1 MGATTVLLDVR
12 GGKINGRSMEAHY
25 KYQRCHTGFSVLE
38 DTTMSLIVQ
47 SPVFGQGA
55 PIPRRHTGDGEDLSP
70 PLSWSGIPATAR
82 ELALIVDD
90 PDAPTPEPWVHW
102 VIYNVPVTTE
112 GIAEG
117 VPPVARPNF
126 PAAAV
131 QGKNSWSSV
140 GYRGPAPP
148 KGHGVHRYFFKL
160 YALDKA
166 LDLPDGLD
174 KPSLHKAMKG
184 HIVAEGELMGTY
196 QR

>member
-1 MGATTVLLDVR
+1 
-12 GGKINGRSMEAHY
+12 
-25 KYQRCHTGFSVLE
+25 
-38 DTTMSLIVQ
+38 MSLVIQ
-47 SPVFGQGA
+47 SLSFASGK

-70 PLSWSGIPATAR
+70 PLSWSGVPSSAR

-102 VIYNVPVTTE
+102 VIYKVPVTTE
-112 GIAEG
+112 GLAEG
-117 VPPVARPNF
+117 VPPAARPTF
-126 PAAAV
+126 PPTAV
-131 QGKNSWSSV
+131 QGKNSWSTI

-160 YALDKA
+160 YALDKT
-166 LDLPDGLD
+166 LDLPDGID
-174 KPSLHKAMKG
+174 KPGLEKAMKG

>member
-1 MGATTVLLDVR
+1 MSMVVRSTVFA
-12 GGKINGRSMEAHY
+12 S
-25 KYQRCHTGFSVLE
+25 
-38 DTTMSLIVQ
+38 
-47 SPVFGQGA
+47 GA
-55 PIPRRHTGDGEDLSP
+55 PIPRRHSDDGEDLSP
-70 PLSWSGIPATAR
+70 PLSWTGIPATAR

-102 VIYNVPVTTE
+102 VIYNVAVTFE
-112 GIAEG
+112 GIGEG
-117 VPPVARPNF
+117 VPPVAQPSF
-126 PAAAV
+126 PAASV
-131 QGKNSWSSV
+131 QGKNSWNTV

-166 LDLPDGLD
+166 LGLPAGLD
-174 KPSLHKAMKG
+174 KPSLQKAMKG